1 MDTGTLIKVV
11 AMLDARVVEKVGII
25 WDDVWEDGY
34 NQGYVDA
41 LREVSSH
48 LQSAIDADVA
58 AMESATGE

>member
-25 WDDVWEDGY
+25 WDDMWEDRY

-41 LREVSSH
+41 LKH
-48 LQSAIDADVA
+48 LAITLQSAIDANVA
-58 AMESATGE
+58 AMESTTGE